1 MITNL
6 NKTDIVISISNL
18 NVIRGK
24 IEVLANFDLEIN
36 KGSVTGLLG
45 PSGCGKTTLMRSIV
59 GLQIIKSGDVQ
70 VLGRKAG
77 SLEVRERLGYMSQSP
92 AVYSDI
98 SVLANL
104 KYFASISNTS
114 STRVNEV
121 LDLIELSSHKDSL
134 TGNLSNGQKARVSLG
149 IALLPDPEV
158 LVLDE
163 PTVGL
168 DPLLR
173 ERLWSVFGNLSSEG
187 CTLLVSSHVMAE
199 AEHCNSLIL
208 MRDGEVIYHGSNEEL
223 LHKTEKNNTESAF
236 ITIVSE
242 GVS

>member
-6 NKTDIVISISNL
+6 NKTDIVISISSL
-18 NVIRGK
+18 NVTRGK
-24 IEVLANFDLEIN
+24 REILTNFDLDIGQ
-36 KGSVTGLLG
+36 GSITGLLG

-77 SLEVRERLGYMSQSP
+77 SLEVRKRIGYMSQSP

-114 STRVNEV
+114 SAKVNEV
-121 LDLIELSSHKDSL
+121 LDLVELSSHKDSL
-134 TGNLSNGQKARVSLG
+134 VGNLSNGQKARVSLG
-149 IALLPDPEV
+149 IALLSSPEI
-158 LVLDE
+158 LILDE

-173 ERLWSVFGNLSSEG
+173 ERLWSVFENLSSDG
-187 CTLLVSSHVMAE
+187 CTLLVSSHVMVE
-199 AEHCNSLIL
+199 AEHCNSLVL
-208 MRDGEVIYHGSNEEL
+208 MRDGEVIYQGSNEEL
-223 LHKTEKNNTESAF
+223 LHKTDKDNTESAF
-236 ITIVSE
+236 IAIVSE
-242 GVS
+242 GAS

>member
-18 NVIRGK
+18 NVTRGK
-24 IEVLANFDLEIN
+24 SEILTNFDLDID
-36 KGSVTGLLG
+36 KGSITGLLG

-59 GLQIIKSGDVQ
+59 GLQIIKSGNVQ

-92 AVYSDI
+92 AVYTDI

-104 KYFASISNTS
+104 KYFASISNAS

-121 LDLIELSSHKDSL
+121 LDLVELSSHKDSL
-134 TGNLSNGQKARVSLG
+134 VGNLSNGQKARVSLG
-149 IALLPDPEV
+149 IALLPSPEI
-158 LVLDE
+158 LILDE

-173 ERLWSVFGNLSSEG
+173 ERLWSVFENLSSDG

-199 AEHCNSLIL
+199 AEYCNSLVL

-223 LHKTEKNNTESAF
+223 LRKTYKNNTESAF

>member
-6 NKTDIVISISNL
+6 NKTDIVISISSL
-18 NVIRGK
+18 NVTRGK
-24 IEVLANFDLEIN
+24 REILTNFDLDIGQ
-36 KGSVTGLLG
+36 GSITGLLG

-104 KYFASISNTS
+104 KYFASISNTYS
-114 STRVNEV
+114 ARVNEV
-121 LDLIELSSHKDSL
+121 LDLVELSSHKDSL
-134 TGNLSNGQKARVSLG
+134 VGNLSNGQKARVSLG

-199 AEHCNSLIL
+199 AEHCNSLVL

-242 GVS
+242 GAS

>member
-36 KGSVTGLLG
+36 KGSVPGLLG

-114 STRVNEV
+114 SARVNEV
-121 LDLIELSSHKDSL
+121 LDLVELSSHKDSL
-134 TGNLSNGQKARVSLG
+134 VGNLSNGQKARVSLG
-149 IALLPDPEV
+149 IALLSSPEI
-158 LVLDE
+158 LILDE

-173 ERLWSVFGNLSSEG
+173 GRLWSVFENLSSDA

-199 AEHCNSLIL
+199 AEHCNSLVL
-208 MRDGEVIYHGSNEEL
+208 MRDGEVIYQGSNEEL
-223 LHKTEKNNTESAF
+223 LHKTDKDNTESAF
-236 ITIVSE
+236 IAIVSE
-242 GVS
+242 GAS